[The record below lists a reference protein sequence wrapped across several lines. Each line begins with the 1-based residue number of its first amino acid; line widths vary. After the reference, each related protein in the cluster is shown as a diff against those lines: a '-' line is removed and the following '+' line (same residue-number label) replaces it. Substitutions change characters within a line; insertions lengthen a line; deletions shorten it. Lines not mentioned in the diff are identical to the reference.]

1 MGTTI
6 RTVLITG
13 RTMATPTTAPTMD
26 TAATVTID
34 IIVTITIIT
43 GKVMLTW
50 HSAKSQASWLGAI
63 RASSFLGTNV
73 SQGMQKNKTR
83 ALPS

>member
-1 MGTTI
+1 MGTI

-13 RTMATPTTAPTMD
+13 RTMAT
-26 TAATVTID
+26 AATVTTD

-50 HSAKSQASWLGAI
+50 HSAKSQSELARSNSSQQLFEDQCLPKNAQEQNASAT
-63 RASSFLGTNV
+63 FLN
-73 SQGMQKNKTR
+73 
-83 ALPS
+83 